1 MYSRRTLPSGRCRAR
16 TYSNNNNIHAGRTA
30 DNQLLSRARV
40 PITAFAAVGTPPP
53 LPVIENFANDASP
66 LRGGNII
73 IINNDKKKNPKNV
86 PIKLVP
92 VLTLAPARRLRLA
105 VVSAV
110 PIRT

>member
-53 LPVIENFANDASP
+53 YPPSKTSP
-66 LRGGNII
+66 TT
-73 IINNDKKKNPKNV
+73 P
-86 PIKLVP
+86 PP
-92 VLTLAPARRLRLA
+92 YA
-105 VVSAV
+105 VV
-110 PIRT
+110 IL